1 MKPIEIDS
9 RTSIV
14 EHLGKLSEP
23 TADNSLVYE
32 VNLIKRDDR
41 EPRYDIRKW
50 CQTDYKRSGS
60 HGIELTADELRTL
73 YKVLEIYYT
82 QSERYTRAL
91 TRFRAERMEK

>member
-1 MKPIEIDS
+1 MKPIKIDS

-14 EHLGKLSEP
+14 EHLGRLSEP

-50 CQTDYKRSGS
+50 CQMNYKRSGS

-73 YKVLEIYYT
+73 YKVLETYYT
-82 QSERYTRAL
+82 QSERHTRAL